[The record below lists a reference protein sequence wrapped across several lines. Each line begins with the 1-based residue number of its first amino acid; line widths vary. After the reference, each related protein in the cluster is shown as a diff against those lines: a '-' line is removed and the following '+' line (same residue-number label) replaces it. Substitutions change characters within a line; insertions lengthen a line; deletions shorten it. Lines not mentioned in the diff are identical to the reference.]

1 MPRIRRGRSQRRWP
15 PFGVL
20 AVRLDRRDGDHRA
33 QAPRKAGIHINGPVA
48 DSVINEDAGA
58 RLATQLTDLELA
70 EPVTDDELAKA
81 WRALR
86 DRTRSGKARARS
98 LRCSRSRSGSAS
110 ASEALARAL
119 REQ

>member
-1 MPRIRRGRSQRRWP
+1 MPRIRRGRSRRRWP
-15 PFGVL
+15 PFGFWLFASIVVM
-20 AVRLDRRDGDHRA
+20 AIAGRKRREG
-33 QAPRKAGIHINGPVA
+33 GIHINGPVA

-86 DRTRSGKARARS
+86 NRARSGKAGEVA
-98 LRCSRSRSGSAS
+98 
-110 ASEALARAL
+110 ALFAVAERQ
-119 REQ
+119 RERE